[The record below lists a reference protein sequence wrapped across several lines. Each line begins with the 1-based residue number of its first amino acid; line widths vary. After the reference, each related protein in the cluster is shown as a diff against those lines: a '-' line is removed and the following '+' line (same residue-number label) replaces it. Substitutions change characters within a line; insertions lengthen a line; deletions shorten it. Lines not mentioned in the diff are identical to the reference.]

1 MKSKNKIKTIRGYA
15 LIMLFVGMIVM
26 YMGVFF
32 VQIPW
37 LFATFIILGILPLLL
52 GVVIYFWVGMISM
65 RTIVVQCP
73 NCEKHTKILGSVDY
87 CTHCNEPLTID
98 KELEGLEFSRDYN
111 VKHRREKIL
120 QEIEENKKRAE
131 D

>member
-1 MKSKNKIKTIRGYA
+1 MKSSNKIKRIRGYA
-15 LIMLFVGMIVM
+15 LIMIFAGMIIM

-37 LFATFIILGILPLLL
+37 LFAIFIILGIIPLILS
-52 GVVIYFWVGMISM
+52 VVIYFWVGIIST
-65 RTIVVQCP
+65 RTLVVQCP
-73 NCEKHTKILGSVDY
+73 NCEKHTKILGRVDY

-98 KELEGLEFSRDYN
+98 KSLEGQEFSRDFN
-111 VKHRREKIL
+111 VKHRREKML
-120 QEIEENKKRAE
+120 EEIEENKKQAE

>member
-1 MKSKNKIKTIRGYA
+1 MKATNKIKRIRGYA
-15 LIMLFVGMIVM
+15 LIMIFAGMIIM

-37 LFATFIILGILPLLL
+37 LFAIFIILGIIPLILS
-52 GVVIYFWVGMISM
+52 VVIYFWVGIVST
-65 RTIVVQCP
+65 RTLVVQCP
-73 NCEKHTKILGSVDY
+73 NCEKHTKILGRVDY
-87 CTHCNEPLTID
+87 CIHCNEPLTID
-98 KELEGLEFSRDYN
+98 KELEGQVFSRDFN

-120 QEIEENKKRAE
+120 EEIEQNKKQAE